1 MKYFILFFTPL
12 FFSNHIVAQQSSS
25 IIAAKSPSELYI
37 GGVLKIDEINDS
49 EHATINVID
58 DSITISFQDIATKST
73 TFQTGKENMYQSL
86 HQALS
91 SATGPIFKA
100 NSSFSYSLQTISEY
114 KDVEPYLGQTID
126 LRDWFGIVPSTRR
139 PKTVMALDINRVA
152 FTLHVDLPAN
162 GKFNTDPNGLAG
174 HNVEDLVYVNSLS
187 FGRRVLVLIESNMET
202 GIVNRAIKNIMEG
215 DTSDGDELVL
225 ANCTFRAVTFGNEE
239 VIFDPSSPFSQVL
252 NYINGEFTIENY
264 GLPISF
270 SGAYLQNNS
279 VFNNNY

>member
-58 DSITISFQDIATKST
+58 DSITISFQGIATKST